1 MLNSYIQLV
10 VTELYRF
17 FRFIVTRARPRTHT
31 HLLSLFWLT
40 LLLTPSNQ
48 LQSSAAEQGQGMEF
62 STQVRL
68 ILDPSGH
75 GFDVLMCRPG
85 TRQSLF
91 LVHCT

>member
-17 FRFIVTRARPRTHT
+17 FRFIVTRTRAHAHTHT
-31 HLLSLFWLT
+31 FFSLFWLT

-91 LVHCT
+91 